1 MMRIGAASQR
11 TILYQGGA
19 KTPFAMQGKGSGSEL
34 ASPVAAPCTGRKKA
48 VMRCPQDGLFAYAPE
63 RSARQS
69 ERIRVVVQTSINA
82 SGKRPKPA
90 TARPLSDNS
99 TRRSRPA
106 EMGAESAGASKYISF
121 TTRR

>member
-1 MMRIGAASQR
+1 MMGICAASQR
-11 TILYQGGA
+11 TILYQAGA
-19 KTPFAMQGKGSGSEL
+19 ETPPTPQGNGARSEL
-34 ASPVAAPCTGRKKA
+34 ASSKSARAQGKKA
-48 VMRCPQDGLFAYAPE
+48 ALRCLQDGLLRYAPE
-63 RSARQS
+63 RGERQS

-90 TARPLSDNS
+90 TARPFSDSS

-106 EMGAESAGASKYISF
+106 EMGAESAGASKYISL